1 MVQEINSVKDFN
13 LLLGQDKP
21 VLLDFYADWCG
32 PCKALLP
39 TVEKLANQYDG
50 KINVAKINIDK
61 HNALAT
67 KLKVRSIPAL
77 FFIKN
82 KVVKE
87 SLVGFQSEAAL
98 NSKFATYSE

>member
-1 MVQEINSVKDFN
+1 MKEIKSVKDFN
-13 LLLGQDKP
+13 QLMEQDKP

-32 PCKALLP
+32 PCQALLP

-50 KINVAKINIDK
+50 KIEVAKVNIDQ

-67 KLKVRSIPAL
+67 KLNVRSIPAL
-77 FFIKN
+77 FFIQN

-87 SLVGFQSEAAL
+87 KLVGFQSEAAL
-98 NSKFATYSE
+98 NSRFATYSK